1 VAIAAL
7 AFFIQPALG
16 LNLAIAL
23 VIFFGVAYGT
33 YQTEYFAVA
42 MGFVDPRIAASMYAI
57 LMAFTNIGQGIG
69 MYLTGALAD
78 GVGYQT
84 TFLILLG
91 LNLLI
96 LPLLSLVF
104 RPGKEKAEVV

>member
-1 VAIAAL
+1 
-7 AFFIQPALG
+7 
-16 LNLAIAL
+16 
-23 VIFFGVAYGT
+23 
-33 YQTEYFAVA
+33 
-42 MGFVDPRIAASMYAI
+42 
-57 LMAFTNIGQGIG
+57 